1 MAFEQSGIDLGVF
14 TASTD
19 LSDKQFYFVKLAS
32 ATTVTVCTAITDVV
46 MGVLQNNPTSGG
58 QAIVRV
64 FGLSKVSANE
74 SLSVG
79 HVIGT
84 SSDGQASRITL
95 GSSTTVHVCGQAVEA
110 ASTGDVVTAFINITN
125 GRGA

>member
-1 MAFEQSGIDLGVF
+1 MAFESDGIDLGVF
-14 TASTD
+14 TAGAD
-19 LSDKQFYFVKLAS
+19 LSSRQFYFMKLVS
-32 ATTVTVCTAITDVV
+32 ATEVSVCSAITDVV
-46 MGVLQNNPTSGG
+46 IGVLQNNPATGE

-64 FGLSKVSANE
+64 FGLSKISANE
-74 SLSVG
+74 SLSYG

-84 SSDGQASRITL
+84 SSDGQASRVTL

-110 ASTGDVVTAFINITN
+110 ASTGDVITAFINITS

>member
-1 MAFEQSGIDLGVF
+1 MAFEESGTDLGVF
-14 TASTD
+14 LAGAD

-32 ATTVTVCTAITDVV
+32 ATTVVVCSAITDVV
-46 MGVLQNNPTSGG
+46 MGVLQNNPASGG

-64 FGLSKVSANE
+64 FGMSKVSANE
-74 SLSVG
+74 TLAVG

-110 ASTGDVVTAFINITN
+110 GDSGEVLTAFINITN